1 METVNLSA
9 SRGGSL
15 LRVRV
20 RPGARRSRCVGVY
33 NGGLKIEISAPP
45 EDGRAN
51 EACRRFLSELLGISA
66 AGIELSSGATSRS
79 KTFFID
85 APPKKLFFIIE
96 KTVALSER
104 SK

>member
-9 SRGGSL
+9 TRGGSL

-33 NGGLKIEISAPP
+33 DGGLKIEIAAPP

-51 EACRRFLSELLGISA
+51 EACRRFLSELLGVKA
-66 AGIELSSGATSRS
+66 DCIELSSGATSRS

-85 APPKKLFFIIE
+85 ASPEKLFSIIE
-96 KTVALSER
+96 KSVISSER
-104 SK
+104 TK